1 MEQAQLFEI
10 KLELEGKKGVV
21 YEPEILKSEGGMRS
35 VCDTLKGWVNEIF
48 SISHNFPRL
57 DATTQG
63 TSSGGSTGDY
73 LIEARTSFLVKLAT
87 SKINQNL
94 KMIVNK
100 THNIKEDL
108 KKYSYLWEEHP
119 EENFNKFL

>member
-1 MEQAQLFEI
+1 
-10 KLELEGKKGVV
+10 
-21 YEPEILKSEGGMRS
+21 MRS